1 MLLSAFVI
9 GVLVNMIVVFVLA
22 LINQS
27 AELSAEPIQVLAR
40 ADSFRDNL
48 DETDLAKREI
58 THSTD
63 AAASAAAAAPL
74 SAVSVMEIAAASPVA
89 LPSLPD
95 TTPQLEILGTKVN
108 SFGTAFTANI
118 DPGRV
123 ERGSGNGQLFGGAG
137 MGNGENIA
145 VLADVSGSMK
155 KHTTSVARLIK
166 KRYPNITKD
175 TVVGCWMRRRAEPL
189 EKIAELAKRDN
200 IDVVVFIC
208 DLQDKLDEEGMLE
221 LWDAL
226 HPGDRQVRLEIISF
240 QKKPRPQLAD
250 LLEQV
255 DGCVY
260 HGEETI
266 ERLVHSISQ
275 QRRRR

>member
-1 MLLSAFVI
+1 
-9 GVLVNMIVVFVLA
+9 
-22 LINQS
+22 
-27 AELSAEPIQVLAR
+27 
-40 ADSFRDNL
+40 
-48 DETDLAKREI
+48 
-58 THSTD
+58 D

-74 SAVSVMEIAAASPVA
+74 STVSVMEISAPSPISFPT
-89 LPSLPD
+89 LPE
-95 TTPQLEILGTKVN
+95 TMERLELVGTELN
-108 SFGTAFTANI
+108 AFGTAFTTDI

-137 MGNGENIA
+137 MGYGENIA
-145 VLADVSGSMK
+145 VLADVSNSMK

-175 TVVGCWMRRRAEPL
+175 TVVGCRMTRHAEVI
-189 EKIAELAKRDN
+189 EKIAELAITHEN

-208 DLQDKLDEEGMLE
+208 DLQDKVDHEGMLE
-221 LWDAL
+221 LWNAL
-226 HPGDRQVRLEIISF
+226 HPNNRVIRLEIVSF
-240 QKKPRPQLAD
+240 QKKPRPPLAD

-266 ERLVHSISQ
+266 ERLVHSIAAQ
-275 QRRRR
+275 TRRRR